1 MPNDLIRKGVSTNV
15 IFYRAILDEAVGLGK
30 SGKETDRLA
39 AAAAQEAPDE
49 DKQRPK
55 PHPAQVPAVV
65 AQRPKCLCAATMGTL
80 CWWPHP
86 FVETFGDIL
95 FWINIDGVDQLH
107 DQLRRPLRILIR
119 SYFLSARVLRQSLPI
134 KFLLIFHRLLG

>member
-1 MPNDLIRKGVSTNV
+1 MSDDLIRKGTAPNV
-15 IFYRAILDEAVGLGK
+15 IFNRAILDKAVRLRK
-30 SGKETDRLA
+30 SGKEADCLA
-39 AAAAQEAPDE
+39 AVATEETPDE
-49 DKQRPK
+49 DEQSAKA
-55 PHPAQVPAVV
+55 HPAQIAAVV
-65 AQRPKCLCAATMGTL
+65 AHGPKCFWAETMRTSCG
-80 CWWPHP
+80 WPHP